1 MSHLF
6 RNYEGT
12 DVVHQL
18 LSPRF
23 ARGVLY
29 LSAFALLAA
38 PGASQ
43 QASGPVARYTIDAGT
58 MSGMAAMA
66 GGGGMGAAMGMM
78 GGRPQAT
85 HELVLRLGSTRA
97 PASGAPAADHFLPA
111 GLGLG
116 TSVPLV
122 TLRAAPS
129 EDQPIPGER
138 PKGRLL
144 IYWGCGA
151 APGAGQPVIV
161 DFAKIAKGQI
171 PPGLY
176 MTGAAIPQEWQVR
189 ASSSRTYGEW
199 PNGQTRKMVPANAS
213 LLGDHRI
220 AGNYSPDIAFNL
232 KQDFMPAITGR
243 SKPLAGGATEINWN
257 ALPQATGYYAWAF
270 GAKENGD
277 MVWWASSATQA
288 FGGPVWDWISP
299 ASVQKLITQKIVLPA
314 SKTSC
319 TVPAAVSQAAG
330 EMLMRSHYAYG
341 PEANFAYPPRP
352 ADPKIAWKPEW
363 IARVRYRSNSM
374 WMLNGP
380 GMSAVMGDA
389 SDADEADDSVAQP
402 RQKKKRYGGGLG
414 GMLGGAMG
422 VGC

>member
-1 MSHLF
+1 
-6 RNYEGT
+6 
-12 DVVHQL
+12 VHKIL
-18 LSPRF
+18 TSRP
-23 ARGVLY
+23 ARGALLVASLT
-29 LSAFALLAA
+29 LLAA
-38 PGASQ
+38 PSTSQ

-58 MSGMAAMA
+58 MSGMAAMGGG

-78 GGRPQAT
+78 MGGRGTQAM

-97 PASGAPAADHFLPA
+97 PASGPPAADHFLPA
-111 GLGLG
+111 GVGLG
-116 TSVPLV
+116 ASVPLV
-122 TLRAAPS
+122 TPRIVPS
-129 EDQPIPGER
+129 EEQAIPGEK

-144 IYWGCGA
+144 LYWGCGA
-151 APGAGQPVIV
+151 TPGPGQPIVI
-161 DFAKIAKGQI
+161 DFAKVARGQM
-171 PPGLY
+171 PPDLY

-189 ASSSRTYGEW
+189 ASNSRTYGDW

-243 SKPLAGGATEINWN
+243 ASTGAGGATELSWN
-257 ALPQATGYYAWAF
+257 ALPQATGYYAWVF

-277 MVWWASSATQA
+277 MVWWASSASQA

-299 ASVQKLITQKIVLPA
+299 ASVQKLIGQKIVMPP
-314 SKTSC
+314 SQTSC
-319 TVPAAVSQAAG
+319 TVPAAVGQAGAD
-330 EMLMRSHYAYG
+330 MLMGSLYAYG

-363 IARVRYRSNSM
+363 IARVRYRANTM

-380 GMSAVMGDA
+380 DMGAMMGEA
-389 SDADEADDSVAQP
+389 SDDEADAGDAPAQP
-402 RQKKKRYGGGLG
+402 KKKKKCGGGLG
-414 GMLGGAMG
+414 GMLSGAMG

>member
-1 MSHLF
+1 MQHHLP
-6 RNYEGT
+6 
-12 DVVHQL
+12 
-18 LSPRF
+18 PRVTRV
-23 ARGVLY
+23 ALC
-29 LSAFALLAA
+29 LPALALLAA
-38 PGASQ
+38 PGSSQ
-43 QASGPVARYTIDAGT
+43 QASGPIARYTIDAGT

-66 GGGGMGAAMGMM
+66 GGGGGMGAAMAMM
-78 GGRPQAT
+78 MGGGRPQAM

-111 GLGLG
+111 GVGLG
-116 TSVPLV
+116 ASVPLV
-122 TLRAAPS
+122 TPRVAPS

-151 APGAGQPVIV
+151 TPGAGQPVIV
-161 DFAKIAKGQI
+161 DFAKIAKGQM

-189 ASSSRTYGEW
+189 ASNSRTYGEW
-199 PNGQTRKMVPANAS
+199 PNGETRKMVPANAS

-243 SKPLAGGATEINWN
+243 STPLPGGATEISWN

-277 MVWWASSATQA
+277 MVWWASSASQA

-299 ASVQKLITQKIVLPA
+299 ASVQKLIAQKIVLPP
-314 SKTSC
+314 SRTSC
-319 TVPAAVSQAAG
+319 TVPAAVGQAAG
-330 EMLMRSHYAYG
+330 EMLMGSLYAYG

-380 GMSAVMGDA
+380 DMSAMMGDA
-389 SDADEADDSVAQP
+389 GDTGEADEPAEQP
-402 RQKKKRYGGGLG
+402 RPRKKRCGGLG